1 MSSVIYPAIARREA
15 DGGYAAT
22 FPDLPGLTAA
32 GPTQTDL
39 LVHARAALQ
48 AQLERLA
55 GDGEAWPEPSPI
67 ETLAVEPPATV
78 LLVDA
83 SIEDAPVRVN
93 ISIGERLLKRM
104 DEAAERRGMTRSGF
118 IAEAAR
124 VALERDAGKPGWRAA
139 DVDAAASALQGE
151 LSAAARKLKDQFAP
165 GSAFN
170 RSMQELDDRV
180 SDMIRRT
187 ADSVSAAVTRRQDG
201 GKPEAPASEPPP
213 G

>member
-93 ISIGERLLKRM
+93 ISIGERLLKQM

-124 VALERDAGKPGWRAA
+124 AALERDTAKPGWRGAA
-139 DVDAAASALQGE
+139 ELDAAASALQAE

-187 ADSVSAAVTRRQDG
+187 ADGVSAAVSRRREG
-201 GKPEAPASEPPP
+201 AGASTTEPPVS
-213 G
+213 

>member
-1 MSSVIYPAIARREA
+1 MTSVIYPAIARRDA
-15 DGGYAAT
+15 SGDYAAH
-22 FPDLPGLTAA
+22 FPDLPGVAAA
-32 GPTQTDL
+32 GRTQADL
-39 LVHARAALQ
+39 LTRAREALR
-48 AQLERLA
+48 AHLERLA
-55 GDGEAWPEPSPI
+55 GEGETWPEPSAI
-67 ETLAVEPPATV
+67 ETLGVEPPASV

-83 SIEDAPVRVN
+83 SLDDAPVRVN
-93 ISIGERLLKRM
+93 ISIGERLLKQM

-124 VALERDAGKPGWRAA
+124 AALERDTAKPGWRGAA
-139 DVDAAASALQGE
+139 ELDAAASALQAE

-187 ADSVSAAVTRRQDG
+187 ADGVSAAVSRRREG
-201 GKPEAPASEPPP
+201 AGASTTEPPVS
-213 G
+213 